1 MSPSDRFRVT
11 RSEQVQFGTA
21 DLVPDPKR
29 PRGWMLLVDGVAQS
43 YVDLDDPTHL
53 EFEYVRRVASI
64 IDACA
69 PPGKPLRALH
79 LGGGALCL
87 PRYVGATRPGSTQV
101 VIERDPALALLV
113 HRQLPLP
120 ADSGIEIH
128 IDDARTAI
136 ESARRKSYDLVILD
150 AYEGA
155 AMPRDLTSG
164 EFVAHA
170 ARTLRPSGTYVVNIT
185 DLPVLAFSRVQAATV
200 RGAFPEL
207 CVIAEPG
214 MLRGR
219 RFGNIVLAASPTSGT
234 LRPDVLSRPR
244 PGETSPVRVIHGD
257 AVDEFIAGA
266 RPLQESQA
274 GHLVA
279 PPFDP
284 SKT

>member
-1 MSPSDRFRVT
+1 MSMSDRFRVT
-11 RSEQVQFGTA
+11 RSEQVEFGTA

-64 IDACA
+64 IDASA
-69 PPGKPLRALH
+69 PAGRPLRALH
-79 LGGGALCL
+79 LGGGALSL
-87 PRYVGATRPGSTQV
+87 ARYVAATRPGSTQM

-113 HRQLPLP
+113 HRNLPLP

-128 IDDARTAI
+128 IADARTAI
-136 ESARRKSYDLVILD
+136 ETARRRAYDLVILD

-155 AMPRDLTSG
+155 AMPRDLTSA
-164 EFVAHA
+164 EFVAQV
-170 ARTLRPSGTYVVNIT
+170 ARTLRATGTYVVNIT

-200 RGAFPEL
+200 RGSFPDL
-207 CVIAEPG
+207 CIIAEPG

-219 RFGNIVLAASPTSGT
+219 RFGNVVLAASHSSGT
-234 LRPDVLSRPR
+234 LRPDALAKPR
-244 PGETSPVRVIHGD
+244 PGETSPIRVIHGD

-266 RPLQESQA
+266 QPVLESQA
-274 GHLVA
+274 GHLA
-279 PPFDP
+279 AAPFDP
-284 SKT
+284 RKG